1 VGNYLD
7 VTTIGIPLT
16 RTATRTVPLRA
27 PAPATERSAA
37 VVERPVE
44 LRPRAAA
51 APVGWVKVGTISLHR
66 AASDLLVWAGVLFAV
81 LLLVLVGGYL
91 MLWAL
96 GVTASV
102 SKALAIVLGEQV
114 PSSGVLPILQPQS
127 VLPLAV
133 LASFVLSA
141 LALASAFAA
150 VLVHNAVSSLTGGL
164 LVRIRPADR
173 PARVRHPR
181 V

>member
-1 VGNYLD
+1 
-7 VTTIGIPLT
+7 
-16 RTATRTVPLRA
+16 
-27 PAPATERSAA
+27 
-37 VVERPVE
+37 
-44 LRPRAAA
+44 
-51 APVGWVKVGTISLHR
+51 
-66 AASDLLVWAGVLFAV
+66 VWAGVLFVV

-91 MLWAL
+91 LLWAL

-114 PSSGVLPILQPQS
+114 PSSGVLPVLQPQS
-127 VLPLAV
+127 VLPMAV
-133 LASFVLSA
+133 LVSFALSV

-173 PARVRHPR
+173 ASRAPLPR